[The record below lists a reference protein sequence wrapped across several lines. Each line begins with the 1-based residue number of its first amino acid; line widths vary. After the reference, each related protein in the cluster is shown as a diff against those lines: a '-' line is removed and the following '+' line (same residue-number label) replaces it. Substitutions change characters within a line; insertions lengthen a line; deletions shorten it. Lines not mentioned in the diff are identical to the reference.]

1 MAYRGDLAALE
12 TKRAI
17 LEQRLQEI
25 TAKAREL
32 NGLKDQE
39 ADLRRDLASTTAILE
54 NMAARRSLPVLDT
67 MKIASPCSASWDEMK
82 GDDRVRFCGGC
93 EKNVYNLSAMA
104 REEAESLLR
113 AKEGNLCARLY
124 RRADGTVVTADC
136 PVGAKRVRR
145 RRLALA
151 TVGGGVLSAM
161 AALGVGAAVTVR
173 ESAVMGKM
181 AATPIATE
189 EPQEVPMMGQL
200 VEEPR
205 MEMGDVAAPV
215 AAPVAP
221 KLSPKVAPR
230 AVKNPRGLMTK

>member
-32 NGLKDQE
+32 DGLKDQE
-39 ADLRRDLASTTAILE
+39 ADLRRELASTTAVLE
-54 NMAARRSLPVLDT
+54 NLAARRSLPVLDT
-67 MKIASPCSASWDEMK
+67 MKIASPCTASWDEMK

-93 EKNVYNLSAMA
+93 EKNVFNLSAMA

-124 RRADGTVVTADC
+124 RRADGTVITADC

-161 AALGVGAAVTVR
+161 AALGVGAAATVTMG
-173 ESAVMGKM
+173 EPAVMGKM
-181 AATPIATE
+181 AMPVGTPS
-189 EPQEVPMMGQL
+189 EPQELPMMGQL
-200 VEEPR
+200 VEEPGPT
-205 MEMGDVAAPV
+205 MEMGDVAMPAP
-215 AAPVAP
+215 
-221 KLSPKVAPR
+221 PKVAPPKT
-230 AVKNPRGLMTK
+230 VKNPRGLVRK

>member
-32 NGLKDQE
+32 DGLKDQE
-39 ADLRRDLASTTAILE
+39 ADLRRELASTTAILE
-54 NMAARRSLPVLDT
+54 NLSARRSLPVLDT
-67 MKIASPCSASWDEMK
+67 MKIASPCTASWDEMK

-124 RRADGTVVTADC
+124 RRADGTVLTADC

-173 ESAVMGKM
+173 EAAVMGKM
-181 AATPIATE
+181 EAMPGPTTE
-189 EPQEVPMMGQL
+189 EPQEMPMMGEL

-215 AAPVAP
+215 A
-221 KLSPKVAPR
+221 PKVATPKVSPR
-230 AVKNPRGLMTK
+230 PIRPPRRVPAMK

>member
-1 MAYRGDLAALE
+1 MAYRGDVAALE

-25 TAKAREL
+25 TGKAREL
-32 NGLKDQE
+32 DGLKDQE
-39 ADLRRDLASTTAILE
+39 ANLRRELASTNAVLE
-54 NMAARRSLPVLDT
+54 GLSARRALPVLET
-67 MKIASPCSASWDEMK
+67 IKIASPCTASWDEMK

-124 RRADGTVVTADC
+124 RRADGTVITADC

-151 TVGGGVLSAM
+151 TVGGGMLSAM
-161 AALGVGAAVTVR
+161 AALGVGAATVTRGHV
-173 ESAVMGKM
+173 AMGGM
-181 AATPIATE
+181 TAPPVPTAQDSNE
-189 EPQEVPMMGQL
+189 LPMMGEL
-200 VEEPR
+200 TAVEPAHVR
-205 MEMGDVAAPV
+205 MGDVAMPI
-215 AAPVAP
+215 AP
-221 KLSPKVAPR
+221 KVTPK
-230 AVKNPRGLMTK
+230 

>member
-17 LEQRLQEI
+17 LEQRLQEL

-32 NGLKDQE
+32 DGLKEQE
-39 ADLRRDLASTTAILE
+39 ADLRRELASTTKILE

-67 MKIASPCSASWDEMK
+67 MKIASPCTASWDEMK

-93 EKNVYNLSAMA
+93 EKNVYNLSAMG

-124 RRADGTVVTADC
+124 RRADGTVITADC

-151 TVGGGVLSAM
+151 TVGGGMLSAM
-161 AALGVGAAVTVR
+161 AALGVGAAATVTMG
-173 ESAVMGKM
+173 EPAVMGKM
-181 AATPIATE
+181 AAPLPTQ

-200 VEEPR
+200 VEEPAPI
-205 MEMGDVAAPV
+205 MEMGDVASPQ
-215 AAPVAP
+215 PT
-221 KLSPKVAPR
+221 PKVNARPIR
-230 AVKNPRGLMTK
+230 PPHRVPTTK